1 MLIMVQITKA
11 DGSRTVFKK
20 SKIVGT
26 CLRSGLSKEIAVK
39 IADEVNRGVYEGMR
53 TREILKKTLSLID
66 KYESKQHKYKYNLK
80 QSIAELDPEHHQFE
94 RFITHL
100 FRELGYKTRWNVIV
114 QGEVIEHQIDS
125 LLEKGGRKLLIECK
139 HHINPHRLT
148 GLGTVLT
155 TWAVLDDVRKGPN
168 PYNNIW
174 LVNNTKFSNHA
185 KKYSAAKK
193 MKLIGWNFPKGL
205 SLPELIEKTQAY
217 PANIISMSA
226 KERKIIMANNILL
239 AKELASCKPD
249 SLSKKTGLRK
259 SRAEELVEKAKTL
272 LKA

>member
-94 RFITHL
+94 RFIKS
-100 FRELGYKTRWNVIV
+100 Y
-114 QGEVIEHQIDS
+114 
-125 LLEKGGRKLLIECK
+125 
-139 HHINPHRLT
+139 
-148 GLGTVLT
+148 
-155 TWAVLDDVRKGPN
+155 
-168 PYNNIW
+168 
-174 LVNNTKFSNHA
+174 
-185 KKYSAAKK
+185 
-193 MKLIGWNFPKGL
+193 PK
-205 SLPELIEKTQAY
+205 
-217 PANIISMSA
+217 
-226 KERKIIMANNILL
+226 
-239 AKELASCKPD
+239 
-249 SLSKKTGLRK
+249 
-259 SRAEELVEKAKTL
+259 
-272 LKA
+272 